1 VSAELGGT
9 ATNRHR
15 SEGRGRRVPVWV
27 WVVLLVL
34 LALVAWFG
42 WTAYSA
48 YQGLSSARDD
58 ALAARSAIL
67 AGDAEA
73 GRSHVD
79 DATASSADALDAT
92 ESPIWKAVAAIPGV
106 GSPLKVVGPLTGLVH
121 DLTVDVLR
129 PAVDVGAVLNP
140 SELRADDGTID
151 LAALRQA
158 APTLDEVSVSADAL
172 NTRAEAVDT
181 DTYVP
186 QVTEAG
192 DSLKAQLDDLS
203 NLLTNTSLAAK
214 ILPDMLGENSPQSY
228 FLAFQTNSESRG
240 TGGLMGGFAIIDAD
254 RGKIG
259 LDALAKNSEL
269 GATYD
274 PIDLGPDFA
283 KNYGNLY
290 NATANWQNANVSPH
304 FPYTG
309 EILRSIW
316 EQESGQDVDGVLA
329 TDPVALSY
337 ILGVVGPATLADGE
351 QVTADN
357 VVNLTQSEAYFRFAD
372 DNTARKDYLQQ
383 IAARVFSKVEGKI
396 SNPTQLLD
404 AIGRGVSE
412 GHTAVWSADPAIQ
425 SVLSGTK
432 IAHEVPDDPAPY
444 ASLVVNNGAGG
455 KLDYYLKRDI
465 TYTASSCTGGTRT
478 SQITAS
484 VTNTAPAQDY
494 PVYIAGRQNET
505 TAYEGPPGTNRSVV
519 GIFATTGS
527 TLTKATIDGKQ
538 ALLLTGQERNHPLFY
553 TPLVVEPGQTK
564 TVVLDLVEPAVPGAA
579 RVPIQPQTL
588 EGTATVDVPDCSGS

>member
-1 VSAELGGT
+1 MSNELGGT
-9 ATNRHR
+9 TTARR
-15 SEGRGRRVPVWV
+15 RRVPIWV
-27 WVVLLVL
+27 WIVAVVL

-42 WTAYSA
+42 WTVYTAYK
-48 YQGLSSARDD
+48 GLSSARDD

-67 AGDAEA
+67 AGNADE
-73 GRSHVD
+73 GRERVA
-79 DATASSADALDAT
+79 DATAASTDALDAT

-106 GSPLKVVGPLTGLVH
+106 GSPLDVVGPLTGLVH
-121 DLTVDVLR
+121 DLTTEVLQ

-151 LAALRQA
+151 LGALREA
-158 APTLDEVSVSADAL
+158 SPTLEQVSASATAL
-172 NTRAEAVDT
+172 NQRAESIDT
-181 DTYVP
+181 DSYLP

-192 DSLKAQLDDLS
+192 DSLKAQLNDLS
-203 NLLTNTSLAAK
+203 GLLTNTSLASK
-214 ILPDMLGENSPQSY
+214 ILPDMLGENSPKSY
-228 FLAFQTNSESRG
+228 FLAFQTNAESRG

-254 RGKIG
+254 RGKIS

-269 GATYD
+269 GALYD

-283 KNYGNLY
+283 KAYGNQY

-316 EQESGQDVDGVLA
+316 QQESGQSVDGVLA

-337 ILGVVGPATLADGE
+337 ILGVVGPVTLADGE
-351 QVTADN
+351 QVTSDN

-372 DNTARKDYLQQ
+372 DNLARKDYLQQ
-383 IAARVFSKVEGKI
+383 IAARVFSKVEGRI
-396 SNPTQLLD
+396 NDPAGLLD

-444 ASLVVNNGAGG
+444 AALVVNNGAGG
-455 KLDYYLKRDI
+455 KLDYYLERDI
-465 TYTASSCTGGTRT
+465 TYTATSCEGDTRT
-478 SQITAS
+478 TQITAS
-484 VTNTAPAQDY
+484 VTNTAPPQEY
-494 PVYIAGRQNET
+494 PTYIAGRQNET

-519 GIFATTGS
+519 SVFTTTGS
-527 TLTKATIDGKQ
+527 TLTKASIDGQ
-538 ALLLTGQERNHPLFY
+538 QVFVLTGQERGHPFFY
-553 TPLVVEPGQTK
+553 TPFVVEPGQTK
-564 TVVLDLVEPAVPGAA
+564 TLVLDLVEPTAPGAA
-579 RVPIQPQTL
+579 RVPLQPATL
-588 EGTATVDVPDCSGS
+588 PGTATVDVPDCSGS

>member
-1 VSAELGGT
+1 MSTDLRDRNT
-9 ATNRHR
+9 ARR
-15 SEGRGRRVPVWV
+15 RRVPTLVWI
-27 WVVLLVL
+27 VLLVL
-34 LALVAWFG
+34 VGLLAWFG
-42 WTAYSA
+42 WTVYSA

-58 ALAARSAIL
+58 ALAARTQIL
-67 AGDAEA
+67 AGDSDAARASVE
-73 GRSHVD
+73 
-79 DATASSADALDAT
+79 DATSSSSDALSAT
-92 ESPIWKAVAAIPGV
+92 QSPIWKAVAAIPGV
-106 GSPLKVVGPLTGLVH
+106 GSPLDVVGPLTGLVH
-121 DLTVDVLR
+121 DLTTEVLR
-129 PAVDVGAVLNP
+129 PAVDVGAVLDP
-140 SELRADDGTID
+140 SQLRADDGTID
-151 LAALRQA
+151 LAALRES
-158 APTLDEVSVSADAL
+158 APTLETVGASANAL
-172 NTRAEAVDT
+172 NERAIAIDT
-181 DTYVP
+181 DTYIP
-186 QVTEAG
+186 QVTDAG
-192 DSLKAQLDDLS
+192 DSLKAQLGDLS
-203 NLLTNTSLAAK
+203 NLLTNTALASK
-214 ILPDMLGENSPQSY
+214 ILPDMLGENSPKSY
-228 FLAFQTNSESRG
+228 FLAFQTNAESRG

-254 RGKIG
+254 RGKIE
-259 LDALAKNSEL
+259 LDELAKNSEL
-269 GATYD
+269 TRSYD

-283 KNYGNLY
+283 NNYGNQY
-290 NATANWQNANVSPH
+290 NATSNWQNANVSPH

-316 EQESGQDVDGVLA
+316 AQESGQVVDGVIA

-337 ILGVVGPATLADGE
+337 ILGVVGPVTLADGE

-357 VVNLTQSEAYFRFAD
+357 VVDLTQSEAYFRFET
-372 DNTARKDYLQQ
+372 DNVARKDYLQQ

-396 SNPTQLLD
+396 SNPTRLLD

-465 TYTASSCTGGTRT
+465 TYTAGSCEGATRT
-478 SQITAS
+478 SKIIAT

-494 PVYIAGRQNET
+494 PRYIAGRQNET

-519 GIFATTGS
+519 EIFTTTGS
-527 TLTKATIDGKQ
+527 TLEKATIDGKQ
-538 ALLLTGQERNHPLFY
+538 VFLLSGQERNHPLFY

-564 TVVLDLVEPAVPGAA
+564 TLVLELEEPTAPGEA

-588 EGTATVDVPDCSGS
+588 DGTATVDVPDCSGS

>member
-1 VSAELGGT
+1 MSNELGGT
-9 ATNRHR
+9 TTARR
-15 SEGRGRRVPVWV
+15 RRVPIWV
-27 WVVLLVL
+27 WIVAVVL

-42 WTAYSA
+42 WTVYTAYK
-48 YQGLSSARDD
+48 GLSSARDD

-67 AGDAEA
+67 AGNADE
-73 GRSHVD
+73 GRERVA
-79 DATASSADALDAT
+79 DATAASTDALDAT

-106 GSPLKVVGPLTGLVH
+106 GSPLDVVGPLTGLVH
-121 DLTVDVLR
+121 DLTTEVLQ

-151 LAALRQA
+151 LGALREA
-158 APTLDEVSVSADAL
+158 SPTLEQVSASATAL
-172 NTRAEAVDT
+172 NQRAESIDT
-181 DTYVP
+181 DSYLP

-192 DSLKAQLDDLS
+192 DSLKAQLNDLS
-203 NLLTNTSLAAK
+203 GLLTNTSLASK
-214 ILPDMLGENSPQSY
+214 ILPDMLGENSPKSY
-228 FLAFQTNSESRG
+228 FLAFQTNAESRG

-254 RGKIG
+254 RGKIS

-269 GATYD
+269 GALYD

-283 KNYGNLY
+283 KAYGNQY

-316 EQESGQDVDGVLA
+316 QQESGQSVDGVLA

-337 ILGVVGPATLADGE
+337 ILGVVGPVTLADGE
-351 QVTADN
+351 QVTSDN

-372 DNTARKDYLQQ
+372 DNLARKDYLQQ

-396 SNPTQLLD
+396 NDPAGLLD

-444 ASLVVNNGAGG
+444 AALVVNNGAGG
-455 KLDYYLKRDI
+455 KLDYYLERDI
-465 TYTASSCTGGTRT
+465 TYTATSCEGDTRT
-478 SQITAS
+478 TQITAS
-484 VTNTAPAQDY
+484 VTNTAPPQEY
-494 PVYIAGRQNET
+494 PTYIAGRQNET

-519 GIFATTGS
+519 SVFTTTGS
-527 TLTKATIDGKQ
+527 TLTKASIDGQ
-538 ALLLTGQERNHPLFY
+538 QVFVLTGQERGHPFFY
-553 TPLVVEPGQTK
+553 TPFVVEPGQTK
-564 TVVLDLVEPAVPGAA
+564 TLVLDLVEPTAPGAA
-579 RVPIQPQTL
+579 RVPLQPATL
-588 EGTATVDVPDCSGS
+588 PGTATVDVPDCSGS

>member
-1 VSAELGGT
+1 MSNELGGT
-9 ATNRHR
+9 TTARR
-15 SEGRGRRVPVWV
+15 RRVPIWV
-27 WVVLLVL
+27 WIVAVVL

-42 WTAYSA
+42 WTVYTAYK
-48 YQGLSSARDD
+48 GLSSARDD

-67 AGDAEA
+67 AGNADE
-73 GRSHVD
+73 GRERVA
-79 DATASSADALDAT
+79 DATAASTDALDAT

-106 GSPLKVVGPLTGLVH
+106 GSPLDVVGPLTGLVH
-121 DLTVDVLR
+121 DLTTEVLQ

-151 LAALRQA
+151 LGALREA
-158 APTLDEVSVSADAL
+158 SPTLEQVSASATAL
-172 NTRAEAVDT
+172 NQRAESIDT
-181 DTYVP
+181 DSYLP

-192 DSLKAQLDDLS
+192 DSLKAQLNDLS
-203 NLLTNTSLAAK
+203 GLLTNTSLASK
-214 ILPDMLGENSPQSY
+214 ILPDMLGENSPKSY
-228 FLAFQTNSESRG
+228 FLAFQTNAESRG
-240 TGGLMGGFAIIDAD
+240 TGGLMGGFAIIDAN
-254 RGKIG
+254 RGKIS

-269 GATYD
+269 GALYD

-283 KNYGNLY
+283 KAYGNQY

-316 EQESGQDVDGVLA
+316 QQESGQSVDGVLA

-337 ILGVVGPATLADGE
+337 ILGVVGPVTLADGE
-351 QVTADN
+351 QVTSDN

-372 DNTARKDYLQQ
+372 DNLARKDYLQQ

-396 SNPTQLLD
+396 NDPAGLLD

-444 ASLVVNNGAGG
+444 AALVVNNGAGG
-455 KLDYYLKRDI
+455 KLDYYLERDI
-465 TYTASSCTGGTRT
+465 TYTATSCEGHTRT
-478 SQITAS
+478 TQITAS
-484 VTNTAPAQDY
+484 VTNTAPPQEY
-494 PVYIAGRQNET
+494 PTYIAGRQNET
-505 TAYEGPPGTNRSVV
+505 TAYEGPPGTNRSVLSV
-519 GIFATTGS
+519 FTTTGS
-527 TLTKATIDGKQ
+527 VLSKASIDGQ
-538 ALLLTGQERNHPLFY
+538 QVFLLTAQERNHPVFY

-564 TVVLDLVEPAVPGAA
+564 TLVLDLVEPTAPGAA
-579 RVPIQPQTL
+579 RVPLQPATL
-588 EGTATVDVPDCSGS
+588 PGTATVDVPDCSGS

>member
-1 VSAELGGT
+1 MAV
-9 ATNRHR
+9 
-15 SEGRGRRVPVWV
+15 
-27 WVVLLVL
+27 VL
-34 LALVAWFG
+34 LALIAWFG
-42 WTAYSA
+42 WTVFTAYK
-48 YQGLSSARDD
+48 GLSSARDD
-58 ALAARSAIL
+58 ALAARTAIL

-73 GRSHVD
+73 GRGHVA
-79 DATASSADALDAT
+79 DATSASTDALDAT
-92 ESPIWKAVAAIPGV
+92 ESPIWKAVAAIPGL
-106 GSPLKVVGPLTGLVH
+106 GSPLDVVGPLTGLVH
-121 DLTVDVLR
+121 DLTTQVLQ

-151 LAALRQA
+151 LGALREA
-158 APTLDEVSVSADAL
+158 SPTLEQVSASATAL
-172 NTRAEAVDT
+172 NQRAESIDT
-181 DTYVP
+181 DSYLP
-186 QVTEAG
+186 QVTDAG

-203 NLLTNTSLAAK
+203 GLLTNTSLASK
-214 ILPDMLGENSPQSY
+214 ILPDMLGENSPKSY
-228 FLAFQTNSESRG
+228 FLAFQTNAESRG

-254 RGKIG
+254 RGKIS

-269 GATYD
+269 SARYD

-283 KNYGNLY
+283 KAYGNQY

-316 EQESGQDVDGVLA
+316 QQESGQSVDGVLA

-337 ILGVVGPATLADGE
+337 ILGVVGPVTLADGE
-351 QVTADN
+351 QVTSDN

-372 DNTARKDYLQQ
+372 DNLARKDYLQQ

-396 SNPTQLLD
+396 NDAAGLLD

-444 ASLVVNNGAGG
+444 AALVVNNGAGG
-455 KLDYYLKRDI
+455 KLDYYLERDI
-465 TYTASSCTGGTRT
+465 TYTASSCVGDTRT
-478 SQITAS
+478 TQITAS
-484 VTNTAPAQDY
+484 VTNTAPPQDY
-494 PVYIAGRQNET
+494 PRYIAGRQNET

-519 GIFATTGS
+519 SVFTTAGS
-527 TLTKATIDGKQ
+527 TLTKASIDGQ
-538 ALLLTGQERNHPLFY
+538 QVFVLTGQERGHPIFY
-553 TPLVVEPGQTK
+553 TPFVVEPGQTK
-564 TVVLDLVEPAVPGAA
+564 TLVLDLVEPTAPGAA
-579 RVPIQPQTL
+579 RVPLQPATIP
-588 EGTATVDVPDCSGS
+588 GTATVDVPDCSGS

>member
-1 VSAELGGT
+1 MSNELGGT
-9 ATNRHR
+9 TTARR
-15 SEGRGRRVPVWV
+15 RRVPIWV
-27 WVVLLVL
+27 WIVAVVL

-42 WTAYSA
+42 WTVYTAYK
-48 YQGLSSARDD
+48 GLSSARDD

-67 AGDAEA
+67 AGNADE
-73 GRSHVD
+73 GRERVA
-79 DATASSADALDAT
+79 DATAASTDALDAT

-106 GSPLKVVGPLTGLVH
+106 GSPLDVVGPLTGLVH
-121 DLTVDVLR
+121 DLTTEVLQ

-151 LAALRQA
+151 LGALREA
-158 APTLDEVSVSADAL
+158 SPTLEQVSASATAL
-172 NTRAEAVDT
+172 NQRAESIDT
-181 DTYVP
+181 DSYLP

-203 NLLTNTSLAAK
+203 GLLTNTSLASK
-214 ILPDMLGENSPQSY
+214 ILPDMLGENSPKSY
-228 FLAFQTNSESRG
+228 FLAFQTNAESRG

-254 RGKIG
+254 RGKIS

-269 GATYD
+269 GALYD

-283 KNYGNLY
+283 KAYGNQY

-316 EQESGQDVDGVLA
+316 QQESGQSVDGVLA

-337 ILGVVGPATLADGE
+337 ILGVVGPVTLADGE
-351 QVTADN
+351 QVTSDN

-372 DNTARKDYLQQ
+372 DNLARKDYLQQ

-396 SNPTQLLD
+396 NDPAGLLD

-444 ASLVVNNGAGG
+444 AALVVNNGAGG
-455 KLDYYLKRDI
+455 KLDYYLERDI
-465 TYTASSCTGGTRT
+465 TYTATSCEGDTRT
-478 SQITAS
+478 TQITAS
-484 VTNTAPAQDY
+484 VTNTAPPQEY
-494 PVYIAGRQNET
+494 PTYIAGRQNET

-519 GIFATTGS
+519 SVFTTTGS
-527 TLTKATIDGKQ
+527 TLTKASIDGQ
-538 ALLLTGQERNHPLFY
+538 QVFVLTGQERGHPFFY
-553 TPLVVEPGQTK
+553 TPFVVEPGQTK
-564 TVVLDLVEPAVPGAA
+564 TLVLDLVEPTAPGAA
-579 RVPIQPQTL
+579 RVPLQPATL
-588 EGTATVDVPDCSGS
+588 PGTATVDVPDCSGS

>member
-1 VSAELGGT
+1 MSNELGGT
-9 ATNRHR
+9 TTARR
-15 SEGRGRRVPVWV
+15 RRVPIWV
-27 WVVLLVL
+27 WIVAVVL

-42 WTAYSA
+42 WTVYTAYK
-48 YQGLSSARDD
+48 GLSSARDD

-67 AGDAEA
+67 AGNADE
-73 GRSHVD
+73 GRERVA
-79 DATASSADALDAT
+79 DATAASTDALDAT

-106 GSPLKVVGPLTGLVH
+106 GSPLDVVGPLTGLVH
-121 DLTVDVLR
+121 DLTTEVLQ

-151 LAALRQA
+151 LGALREA
-158 APTLDEVSVSADAL
+158 SPTLEQVSASATAL
-172 NTRAEAVDT
+172 NQRAESIDT
-181 DTYVP
+181 DSYLP

-203 NLLTNTSLAAK
+203 GLLTNTSLASK
-214 ILPDMLGENSPQSY
+214 ILPDMLGENSPKSY
-228 FLAFQTNSESRG
+228 FLAFQTNAESRG

-254 RGKIG
+254 RGKIS

-269 GATYD
+269 GALYD

-283 KNYGNLY
+283 KAYGNQY

-316 EQESGQDVDGVLA
+316 QQESGQSVDGVLA

-337 ILGVVGPATLADGE
+337 ILGVVGPVTLADGE
-351 QVTADN
+351 QVTSDN

-372 DNTARKDYLQQ
+372 DNLARKDYLQQ

-396 SNPTQLLD
+396 NDPAGLLD

-444 ASLVVNNGAGG
+444 AALVVNNGAGG
-455 KLDYYLKRDI
+455 KLDYYLERDI
-465 TYTASSCTGGTRT
+465 TYTASSCVGDTRT
-478 SQITAS
+478 TQITAS
-484 VTNTAPAQDY
+484 VTNTAPPQDY
-494 PVYIAGRQNET
+494 PRYIAGRQNET

-519 GIFATTGS
+519 SVFTTTGS
-527 TLTKATIDGKQ
+527 TLTKASIDGQ
-538 ALLLTGQERNHPLFY
+538 QVFVLTGQERGHPFFY
-553 TPLVVEPGQTK
+553 TPFVVEPGQTK
-564 TVVLDLVEPAVPGAA
+564 TLVLDLVEPTAPGAA
-579 RVPIQPQTL
+579 RVPLQPATL
-588 EGTATVDVPDCSGS
+588 PGTATVDVPDCSGS